1 MPVCRQTDRF
11 MNRAH
16 LITCLR
22 FQWIHVTPLSLRA
35 DPVCLRSTVLAPH
48 EWNGAALAP
57 GPSWLLC
64 PKSALACRWD
74 LLMEIKG
81 LSSPYTPTQ
90 THIDWIFSSFIQRYS
105 SSKSVESVKKW
116 KMSILALL
124 ISHTSPDIV
133 LLSYGPIKSHR
144 PQRKAVWAGLSDSWR
159 SSGRV

>member
-1 MPVCRQTDRF
+1 MQHPSLYVFLIRKTSSKFHYCSDKSNILHVPAWLMHPSPSCCLYACGRQTDRF
-11 MNRAH
+11 MNRAN
-16 LITCLR
+16 LRTCLR

-90 THIDWIFSSFIQRYS
+90 TH
-105 SSKSVESVKKW
+105 
-116 KMSILALL
+116 
-124 ISHTSPDIV
+124 T
-133 LLSYGPIKSHR
+133 
-144 PQRKAVWAGLSDSWR
+144 
-159 SSGRV
+159 